1 MGFWSSFVNVVT
13 APVRVVTAPFKF
25 ANKVAQMTGTTPGKV
40 WVASG
45 LLAVGTGAATVGGAV
60 MGGKEFVENK
70 YKQIRGIGEKGKL
83 VLVNGTDKEWKLT
96 VKRSNMNKWEGSF
109 PDTLKSGEVKTVEI
123 ELNPS
128 ESNNQG
134 EVDYQMVGTDQ
145 SFKIR
150 ALKTNNFLLQA
161 ELTNLTTK
169 SKPKGSTIPLGWEK
183 EGHRQFI
190 LAGRDGNYTGTGLD
204 TENWMR
210 DNKDLIGDRRLM
222 EICIPGSHDS
232 GMSRSTHT
240 TPGANDSQTLTHTKD
255 IAGQLALGTRFFDI
269 RPVQIS
275 DGYYTAHLQAQDKEV
290 FKFLGATGQPIDEV
304 IRQVNEFTN
313 THKELVILNL
323 SHAMITNNMFAN
335 NEEIRDFNQA
345 DWDKFFVY
353 LSSNIKNLVV
363 APADADL
370 SRMTLNELLK
380 DDQKVIVLLADDKYK
395 TPTQSDGKRSI
406 FKTTDNFNIF
416 DDYANRKDVGEMSAD
431 QLTKLDKLGFQY
443 FLLSWTLT
451 QDFDRSKINILWNI
465 VGTND
470 SVLKLAS
477 EANGQLAERV
487 YPVVDTIK
495 FPNIIYTDDIRDDQ
509 QTALAMAINL
519 KRTVFTNYGLKPLTM
534 VYTDAK
540 FAGAYEAFNELGKI
554 LPIEKYVKTK
564 TASSIKVAP
573 GYKVTLYENADG
585 TGKQVVIDG
594 DKEYYYEED
603 TTKPD
608 YDPKRH
614 EESEWYKNNKE
625 VRGFKGL
632 GILTA
637 PNFNF
642 NDIASAL
649 KIESKIVRPLPSETK
664 PIATV
669 TPAPTPN
676 AESLEKCGG
685 LGDDEV
691 IIFEHIF
698 SQDGGGRCVKLQVGE
713 YKNAAAMGFDDNIM
727 SSIKVGKNVHAVVC
741 DGENFTGAC
750 DAFDKNDDDFRN
762 NPTIKNDIASS
773 IKVVKAKICSPQSN
787 QPVSLNWTNNTNK
800 SLRIVWITYDC
811 NLRNDPQELQREI
824 KPGQV
829 FQQNSSVG
837 HVFNVADFNTGV
849 SYGHIYVTGSNATQ
863 EIKDIK

>member
-1 MGFWSSFVNVVT
+1 MGFWSSVVSVVT
-13 APVRVVTAPFKF
+13 APVRVVTAPFKV

-40 WVASG
+40 WVAAG
-45 LLAVGTGAATVGGAV
+45 LMAVGTGAAAVGGVA

-70 YKQIRGIGEKGKL
+70 YRQIRGIGENGKL
-83 VLVNGTDKEWKLT
+83 VLVNGTDKDWKIT
-96 VKRSNMNKWEGSF
+96 GKRSNMNKWDGSF
-109 PDTLKSGEVKTVEI
+109 PETIKSGEVKTVVI

-128 ESNNQG
+128 ETNNQG

-169 SKPKGSTIPLGWEK
+169 SRPKGSTIPLGWEK
-183 EGHRQFI
+183 AGHRQFI
-190 LAGRDGNYTGTGLD
+190 LAGRDGNYTGSGLD

-210 DNKDLIGDRRLM
+210 DYKEIIGDRRLM

-240 TPGANDSQTLTHTKD
+240 TPGANDSQTLTHTRD
-255 IAGQLALGTRFFDI
+255 IAGQLALGVRFFDI
-269 RPVQIS
+269 RPVQTNNA
-275 DGYYTAHLQAQDKEV
+275 YYTAHLQAKEIGV
-290 FKFLGATGQPIDEV
+290 AKFLGATGQPIDEV
-304 IRQVNEFTN
+304 ITQVNEFTK

-323 SHAMITNNMFAN
+323 SHAMITNNMIAN

-370 SRMTLNELLK
+370 SRMTLNDLLK
-380 DDQKVIVLLADDKYK
+380 DDQKVIVLLAEKTYKKYSEELEK
-395 TPTQSDGKRSI
+395 DVDIPIIIPTQADGKRSI
-406 FKTTDNFNIF
+406 FKTTDNFNIY

-431 QLTKLDKLGFQY
+431 QLKKLDKLGFQY

-451 QDFDRSKINILWNI
+451 QDFDRSKINILWNV

-487 YPVVDTIK
+487 YPVVDTIN

-519 KRTVFTNYGLKPLTM
+519 KRTVFTNYGQKPLAM

-540 FAGAYEAFNELGKI
+540 FAGASEGFHESGKLI
-554 LPIEKYVKTK
+554 PIEKYVKNETG
-564 TASSIKVAP
+564 SSIKVAP

-585 TGKQVVIDG
+585 TGSQVVING
-594 DKEYYYEED
+594 DKEYYNKD
-603 TTKPD
+603 SD
-608 YDPKRH
+608 
-614 EESEWYKNNKE
+614 WYKEHKE
-625 VRGFKGL
+625 FTEGLKGF

-637 PNFNF
+637 PDINF
-642 NDIASAL
+642 NDKASAL
-649 KIESKIVRPLPSETK
+649 KIESNIVRLPSETK
-664 PIATV
+664 PTV
-669 TPAPTPN
+669 TPASTPN
-676 AESLEKCGG
+676 AEALEKCGG

-741 DGENFTGAC
+741 DGENFGGAC

-811 NLRNDPQELQREI
+811 QLRNDPQELQREI

-837 HVFNVADFNTGV
+837 HVFNVADFNTGAN
-849 SYGHIYVTGSNATQ
+849 YGHIYVTESNGTQ